1 MINFLHI
8 PKCGGTTILEYLIG
22 ILKLRTAEDQ
32 STAIFVYQDSEY
44 MGNFDSISINTYT
57 LNQQTNSLLS
67 KPCAGAIGHY
77 SYNNLTDFL
86 NSKNTL
92 DSTFTTIRHP
102 LDRLVSDVNFMRFSP
117 DHLGHPFC
125 AGLTKETMIDYF
137 VWLGEEKQ
145 IGTYQLRLIGYDGD
159 GFDFSQSDFNYLKS
173 KLSIY
178 KLSSTAKALNKFLP
192 DLRDADLQVFNA
204 TSKVIDKSSSSL
216 KPLSLEGMTESQ
228 LKKINHLLR
237 ADLKLFEFAW

>member
-22 ILKLRTAEDQ
+22 ILELRTAVDR
-32 STAIFVYQDSEY
+32 STAIFVYQENEY
-44 MGNFDSISINTYT
+44 MGTSDSISIDTYT
-57 LNQQTNSLLS
+57 LNQDTNLRLS
-67 KPCAGAIGHY
+67 KPCAGVIGHY

-117 DHLGHPFC
+117 NHSGHQFC
-125 AGLTKETMIDYF
+125 ASLTNESMIDYF

-145 IGTYQLRLIGYDGD
+145 IGSYQLRLIGYDGD

-173 KLSIY
+173 KLCIY

-192 DLRDADLQVFNA
+192 NLNTADLQVFNA
-204 TSKVIDKSSSSL
+204 TSKVLDKSISPL
-216 KPLSLEGMTESQ
+216 KPLSLKGVTESQ
-228 LKKINHLLR
+228 LRKINHLLR
-237 ADLKLFEFAW
+237 ADLRLFELSE